1 MTKFLNKITS
11 SDATSLS
18 TGISFENNMESIENL
33 WNDIEGKPKRLVTAI
48 VIGCGQRGQ
57 NYSQFSLELP
67 NWLKLVAVADPF
79 QHRREKIAKSA
90 GIHF

>member
-1 MTKFLNKITS
+1 
-11 SDATSLS
+11 
-18 TGISFENNMESIENL
+18 MESVEDL
-33 WNDIEGKPKRLVTAI
+33 WNQIEGKPKRLVTAI

-67 NWLKLVAVADPF
+67 NWLKLVAVADPL

-90 GIHF
+90 GIYTSFVSTKYYLKSIVLIFTFDNRYQ

>member
-1 MTKFLNKITS
+1 
-11 SDATSLS
+11 
-18 TGISFENNMESIENL
+18 MESIENL

-67 NWLKLVAVADPF
+67 NWLKLVAVADPL

-90 GIHF
+90 GIHFFKNTIYIGSRSSKCIFSDFLFIGII